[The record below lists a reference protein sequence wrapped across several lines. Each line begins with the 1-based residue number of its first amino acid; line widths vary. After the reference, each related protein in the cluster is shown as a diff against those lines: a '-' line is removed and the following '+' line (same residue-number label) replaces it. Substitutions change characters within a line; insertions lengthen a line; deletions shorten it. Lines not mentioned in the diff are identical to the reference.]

1 METLFSP
8 LEALPNQVSTFELNA
23 NERTNAMTTTKPR
36 TPKTSSE
43 LKQQLEAAK
52 KKVAEL
58 EKRAYAGE
66 LMEMIAATS
75 IVADMKKIQENAK
88 DVNPT
93 AILSAI
99 ATAAGLKRITVTQ
112 AEAKPRK
119 PVDPNKPK
127 KPRATAKSKVK

>member
-1 METLFSP
+1 
-8 LEALPNQVSTFELNA
+8 
-23 NERTNAMTTTKPR
+23 MTTTKQR

-43 LKQQLEAAK
+43 LKLQLEAAK

-66 LMEMIAATS
+66 LMELIAATS
-75 IVADMKKIQENAK
+75 IVADMKKIQEKAK
-88 DVNPT
+88 DVKPA

-112 AEAKPRK
+112 VEAKPRK

-127 KPRATAKSKVK
+127 KPRATAKTKAK